1 MHCLSDVLVAVA
13 LLDRKTPNTCIIHL
27 QLQIKMWKGKEFIG
41 AAAGRYHSVFFTRNE
56 VYSCGL
62 NAGQLGKDC
71 PLLPRITCTV
81 CSAVALGYG

>member
-1 MHCLSDVLVAVA
+1 MDL
-13 LLDRKTPNTCIIHL
+13 KTPNIIHL